1 MICPGCG
8 MDIPE
13 ESTVCPTCG
22 YQVSAADSAQQ
33 YDGDAQYSDPY
44 QAAPV
49 YTPAPAKKKTGLVV
63 GIIAGVVV
71 VAAVAVCLVLFVFGN
86 KTDGKYVC
94 DTFAAFGMDFYLDV
108 KGEAVSMVMAYD
120 TDGDGTISEEE
131 MESEDGTI
139 EFDGDVCTI
148 TIEGESVDCTYD
160 KKEGTI
166 VMSDDDFGVELTFT
180 KEK

>member
-1 MICPGCG
+1 

-13 ESTVCPTCG
+13 ENSVCPSCG
-22 YQVSAADSAQQ
+22 YQTDASVGGVQQ
-33 YDGDAQYSDPY
+33 FDGDAQYSDPY

-49 YTPAPAKKKTGLVV
+49 YAPAPEKKKTGPVI

-71 VAAVAVCLVLFVFGN
+71 VAAVVVCLVLFVFGN

-94 DTFAAFGMDFYLDV
+94 DTFAAFGMDFYLNVDGEDV
-108 KGEAVSMVMAYD
+108 EWVMAYD
-120 TDGDGTISEEE
+120 TDGDGTISDEEKE
-131 MESEDGTI
+131 TEEGTI
-139 EFDGDVCTI
+139 VFDGDICTI
-148 TIEGESVDCTYD
+148 TMEGESMDCAYD

-166 VMSDDDFGVELTFT
+166 TLSDDDFGVELTFT